1 MTHANVLD
9 PVLKNTAMKKT
20 VSSQQG
26 MALIEVLVAVLLVSL
41 GMLGLVGLQNASVAM
56 LSDTRYRVEAAA
68 LTDDLMS
75 RIWIETNNSTLPAYV
90 NDATALPAD
99 WLLKVNRL
107 PGAAAHP
114 PLIEANANVIVL
126 TIRWQPPNGFLSSHR
141 VVAAVMKNTS

>member
-1 MTHANVLD
+1 MHKNKAMT
-9 PVLKNTAMKKT
+9 KT

-41 GMLGLVGLQNASVAM
+41 GMLGLVGLQSASVAM

-68 LTDDLMS
+68 LTDELMS
-75 RIWIETNNSTLPAYV
+75 RIWIETSSNSTLPAYA
-90 NDATALPAD
+90 NDATVLPAD

-114 PLIEANANVIVL
+114 PLIEADTNVIVL

-141 VVAAVMKNTS
+141 VVAVVMKNAV

>member
-1 MTHANVLD
+1 
-9 PVLKNTAMKKT
+9 
-20 VSSQQG
+20 

-41 GMLGLVGLQNASVAM
+41 GMLGLVGLQSASVAM

-68 LTDDLMS
+68 LTDELMS
-75 RIWIETNNSTLPAYV
+75 RIWIETSSNSTLPAYA
-90 NDATALPAD
+90 NDATVLPAD

-114 PLIEANANVIVL
+114 PLIEADTNVIVL

-141 VVAAVMKNTS
+141 VVAVVMKNAV

>member
-1 MTHANVLD
+1 MT
-9 PVLKNTAMKKT
+9 KT

-41 GMLGLVGLQNASVAM
+41 GMLGLVGLQSASVAM

-68 LTDDLMS
+68 LTDELMS
-75 RIWIETNNSTLPAYV
+75 RIWIETSSNSTLPAYA
-90 NDATALPAD
+90 NDATVLPAD

-114 PLIEANANVIVL
+114 PLIEADTNVIVL

-141 VVAAVMKNTS
+141 VVAVVMKNAV